1 MRDGNTQ
8 SGNHSNELERIF
20 MNTTMVPVFAAGLT
34 LGLSLIMAIGPQN
47 AHVLR
52 MGLQRQ
58 HVVLTACVCMVADVV
73 LIAVGVLG
81 MTTLGGLSP
90 KLHGAMLG
98 AGILFLSVYGYRAAQ
113 RAWQG
118 SATAAMAHAPPA
130 KVAMTKGQAILSA
143 LVFSWLNPHAWLDA
157 AVLIGSAALAY
168 GDLSKVFGL
177 GAAAGSVLWFGVLGL
192 LAFWL
197 GQRINNVLVWRVIDA
212 MVALMMWGTAVV
224 LVKGLL

>member
-1 MRDGNTQ
+1 M
-8 SGNHSNELERIF
+8 F
-20 MNTTMVPVFAAGLT
+20 MNTAMVPVFAAGLT
-34 LGLSLIMAIGPQN
+34 LGLSLIIAIGPQN

-58 HVVLTACVCMVADVV
+58 HVVLTAGVCMVADVV

-81 MTTLGGLSP
+81 VTTLGGLSP

-118 SATAAMAHAPPA
+118 GASVAVAQDASV
-130 KVAMTKGQAILSA
+130 KVAMTKWQAVMSA
-143 LVFSWLNPHAWLDA
+143 LAFSWLNPHAWLDA

-168 GDLSKVFGL
+168 GELSKVFGL

-192 LAFWL
+192 LAFGL

-212 MVALMMWGTAVV
+212 MVALMMWGTAWV
-224 LVKGLL
+224 LVKALF

>member
-1 MRDGNTQ
+1 
-8 SGNHSNELERIF
+8 
-20 MNTTMVPVFAAGLT
+20 MNTTMVSVFAAGLT

-81 MTTLGGLSP
+81 VTTLGGLSP
-90 KLHGAMLG
+90 KLQGAMLG

-118 SATAAMAHAPPA
+118 GVTAAMAHAVPS
-130 KVAMTKGQAILSA
+130 KGSMTKGQAVLSA
-143 LVFSWLNPHAWLDA
+143 LAFSWLNPHAWLDA

-212 MVALMMWGTAVV
+212 MVALMMWGTALV
-224 LVKGLL
+224 LAKALL

>member
-1 MRDGNTQ
+1 
-8 SGNHSNELERIF
+8 

-81 MTTLGGLSP
+81 VTTLGGLSP

-118 SATAAMAHAPPA
+118 GATAAMAHAVPS
-130 KVAMTKGQAILSA
+130 KGSMTKGQAVLSA
-143 LVFSWLNPHAWLDA
+143 LAFSWLNPHAWLDA

-177 GAAAGSVLWFGVLGL
+177 GAAAGSVLWFGILGL

-212 MVALMMWGTAVV
+212 MVALIMWGTALV
-224 LVKGLL
+224 LAGNLL